1 MADEDKRV
9 AVRLEGLNEHYNK
22 AQQQSAKET
31 RALAGAGEES
41 FKKLSSSADRELGK
55 TVKRSQDVGESI
67 SKISAGAAIAGAG
80 ILAMGLKFSGEFT
93 DIGREVLK
101 VQRYTGMTAEA
112 ASVLRYQA
120 QATGVDTDK
129 LTKSLGF
136 LAKGMQTAPDK
147 FEELGISVRDS
158 RGQLRNTNDVL
169 LEVVDKITATT
180 NATERLAI
188 AQSIFGRS
196 GADLLPFLM
205 RGRDGLAE
213 LAAEAEKY
221 GLVLNDQNL
230 VAVKESVKAHRE
242 FDAAVQ
248 GLKMRIGQEFLP
260 IATTATE
267 LMADLAAGAHGAAG
281 EWLVYAA
288 AGLIAVGSMAGT
300 INEAVIL
307 TRSVGAATTGV
318 RAFAAAQ
325 IAAAGGAASV
335 AAGAAVTA
343 GAIALVGYHYKQ
355 TADAASKPI
364 QSGVDAAKTKMM
376 GESYE
381 ELAAHIGRVKD
392 VADDVGDDWNPM
404 VRSAEGDI
412 RKLQEYGQ
420 HQLGLAD
427 AVVAASGAGAD
438 TALRW
443 VQRQAALGVEYSS
456 TSDAVAA
463 FTGKVDVANLSAEDA
478 ADALKAQQDALK
490 QLNDELRAS
499 VDPLFAMQRAT
510 RGNADAQLK
519 VEDAQREAF
528 FAQNHYNA
536 LVKAYGKDSLV
547 AQDAARGL
555 ADRQREL
562 TDANTAAAT
571 SALDVST
578 AANTLQFAI
587 DNGTVSV
594 GAAKGQLELWVA
606 QGLLTREQAD
616 SVATGFTN
624 AAIQADILNTKDARP
639 GVHPQGLDEALTKL
653 REMRELVD
661 GFFGPSAADLYAR
674 GIGVKPGT
682 APPRVG
688 SVSLDGQQV
697 YGLDGQWHSRS
708 GIPGMASGGYPA
720 PGQLVRVNELGTE
733 MLTQGGKDYLM
744 MGAQGGK
751 ITPAGRF
758 MVAGGSSSSTT
769 TNNNIVVQTN
779 DVDRGVRSAMR
790 EMRKQAIF
798 AGGR

>member
-1 MADEDKRV
+1 MAGEDKRV

-80 ILAMGLKFSGEFT
+80 ILAMGLKFSGEFV

-147 FEELGISVRDS
+147 FTELGISVRDS
-158 RGQLRNTNDVL
+158 SGKLRNTNDVL

-230 VAVKESVKAHRE
+230 VAVKESVQAHRE

-248 GLKMRIGQEFLP
+248 GLKMSIGEQFLP
-260 IATTATE
+260 LATTATE

-281 EWLVYAA
+281 EWLVYGGAVLA
-288 AGLIAVGSMAGT
+288 AGGSMAGT
-300 INEAVIL
+300 TNEAIQL
-307 TRSVGAATTGV
+307 MKTMAGKDSVLRKHIGLGTL
-318 RAFAAAQ
+318 
-325 IAAAGGAASV
+325 
-335 AAGAAVTA
+335 AAGAGTA
-343 GAIALVGYHYKQ
+343 AAAIALVGYHYTQ
-355 TADAASKPI
+355 TADIVSRPLK
-364 QSGVDAAKTKMM
+364 SDLDSAKTKMM
-376 GESYE
+376 GESFD
-381 ELAAHIGRVKD
+381 ELVGHVQRVQDAAAD
-392 VADDVGDDWNPM
+392 VADDWNPF
-404 VRSAEGDI
+404 VRSATGDI
-412 RKLQEYGQ
+412 VTLRDYGLQ
-420 HQLGLAD
+420 QLELAD
-427 AVVAASGAGAD
+427 AVATAGGVSRD
-438 TALRW
+438 QALTW
-443 VQRQAALGVEYSS
+443 VQSQAALGFEYSS
-456 TSDAVAA
+456 TSEAVSG
-463 FTGKVDVANLSAEDA
+463 FTGKVDVSNLSAEDA

-519 VEDAQREAF
+519 VEDAKRDAF

-587 DNGTVSV
+587 DNGTVSIE
-594 GAAKGQLELWVA
+594 GAKAQLELWVA

-616 SVATGFTN
+616 SVATGFWN
-624 AAIQADILNTKDARP
+624 AALQADILNTKDVQP
-639 GVHPQGLDEALTKL
+639 GVHPQGLDEAISKF
-653 REMRELVD
+653 RELNVLV
-661 GFFGPSAADLYAR
+661 AAINEEAR
-674 GIGVKPGT
+674 NSPVHEVSDADALIRFRASQAAAAV
-682 APPRVG
+682 VG
-688 SVSLDGQQV
+688 ARSLDGQQIF
-697 YGLDGQWHSRS
+697 GLDGQWHAVDGSF
-708 GIPGMASGGYPA
+708 AGGGHPRAGGLY
-720 PGQLVRVNELGTE
+720 RVNERGTE